1 GGGGGCVDG
10 GGVAVGAVRGRGG
23 GARGGVGGGAG
34 GAGPDA
40 GFFGRPPIDE
50 VVPAFGARPRMVGN
64 LVGRQAC
71 ARADRL
77 RRVIERAGDVV
88 VGNDELARR
97 MQRGKRRV
105 LLDGELIEREMLAR
119 LDSGA
124 FELGGP
130 DLRRLA

>member
-1 GGGGGCVDG
+1 SRRRSPRTRPATGRFLGGGG
-10 GGVAVGAVRGRGG
+10 AAPP
-23 GARGGVGGGAG
+23 GVGGA
-34 GAGPDA
+34 AWGPRPEA